1 MKTKMLA
8 ALTAAVLFV
17 SALLFPAG
25 AEEVRYTDVPTTAW
39 YFEAV
44 EDVSAKGWMQGTGEH
59 RFSPDAALTR
69 AMLAVVLWRMEG
81 CPAADAPALFAD
93 TPADAWYADGLS
105 FGVEKGFFAGY
116 PDGRFGPD
124 DTVTR
129 EQLALAF
136 YRYTGG
142 TPAGGAAQVSVTN
155 GCAWAADACAW
166 ANANGYFSNAMGQLD
181 LCAPA
186 CRAEIAYWLSRYK
199 ASSVEDDTADD
210 SAAVTS
216 SSLTEG
222 SFGAMGYLLYTPADA
237 KPDMPL
243 ILYLHG
249 GHGKGS
255 DLSVLTGTDGFPQY
269 LADGR
274 LGEVAAYVLIP
285 QLPAEWRGWKPAA
298 DTVMQ
303 LLEQICT
310 EKSIDRSRIS
320 LTGHSMGGTG
330 TWDLAL
336 AYPEVFSR
344 IAPMSGSVQ
353 TTTQTLAALAD
364 MPVWAFVGEDDVVVK
379 PESSEQFIA
388 ALQARNAEAQITVF
402 PETDHVG
409 VLQKGWLETG
419 VALLDWLI
427 G

>member
-1 MKTKMLA
+1 MKTRILA
-8 ALTAAVLFV
+8 ALTAAALYV
-17 SALLFPAG
+17 SALMFPAG
-25 AEEVRYTDVPTTAW
+25 AEEVRYTDVSSSAW

-44 EDVSAKGWMQGTGEH
+44 ETVSAKGWMQGTGEH

-81 CPAADAPALFAD
+81 CPAAGAPASFTDA
-93 TPADAWYADGLS
+93 PADAWYAGGLS

-124 DTVTR
+124 DAVTR
-129 EQLALAF
+129 EQLAMAF

-142 TPAGGAAQVSVTN
+142 MPVGDAEQVSVTN

-166 ANANGYFSNAMGQLD
+166 ANANGYFSDAMGQLD

-186 CRAEIAYWLSRYK
+186 CRAEIAYWLSQYK
-199 ASSVEDDTADD
+199 ASDGAADD
-210 SAAVTS
+210 VNATVP

-222 SFGAMGYLLYTPADA
+222 SFGTMGYLLYTPADA

-255 DLSVLTGTDGFPQY
+255 DLSVLTDTDGFPQY

-285 QLPAEWRGWKPAA
+285 QLPTEWRGWKPAA
-298 DTVMQ
+298 DVVMQ
-303 LLEQICT
+303 LLDRICT
-310 EKSIDRSRIS
+310 ENGIDRSRIS

-336 AYPEVFSR
+336 TYPDVFSR
-344 IAPMSGSVQ
+344 IAPMSGSVD
-353 TTTQTLAALAD
+353 TTASTLAALQNT
-364 MPVWAFVGEDDVVVK
+364 PVWAFVGEDDVVVK
-379 PESSEQFIA
+379 PESSEQFVA
-388 ALQARNAEAQITVF
+388 ALGRQNEDARITVF

-409 VLQKGWLETG
+409 VPQKAWLERG
-419 VALLDWLI
+419 GELLNWLL